1 MTFSLRVKILSVM
14 IMIMFS
20 GPVIAWTQTIH
31 SVQWEHP
38 QIENDYNADN
48 VMAISIYSERCPD
61 DEKDCCISESAGEL
75 SVDDLLKAAAK
86 CRGSDNFN
94 ICDDDVKAAYS
105 GYLKSWQTELEQHL
119 KNLHPVRKL
128 EIRKEIIS
136 LKGRIKDIQ
145 AVTPEQCLNIS
156 CKDCDTVELCR
167 ERCLN
172 NREKMLS
179 WRNRYK
185 ITMQGNQYLDCDAC
199 LKALED
205 YYKEQKEMFFT
216 NKLNE
221 NLIYSQDHL
230 NVIWGLLFC
239 LSTSTDKEKEMNQT
253 CLDKAREILPHVM
266 LPFVLPPSELLQLFE
281 DRLKKGDLTQEE
293 IRKIMEKK
301 NQSIYVIKVLVELF
315 KESGTIPGMPPAD
328 LAAILLKLME
338 NNTGS
343 MQHIDIKKRLEL
355 FNRTF
360 GALSEKELKNYS
372 DNTPDFKKTFA
383 EFIVAALQKADRTTL
398 EMLKSLGFTNDM
410 LVKLIKAQYEKDTDE
425 EKKQF
430 INGLLKIFDEETIII
445 NDIFAERFLRIG
457 DDEQKRILENDKY
470 EKEIV
475 RFVDNLRA
483 IKPELLDPEKFIAK
497 DPLKY
502 KYLTSFLMPGY
513 VRSYHEGEKTSGI
526 VKAWNYSNIALLGLA
541 VVSEAAYINTDY
553 DNDALFH
560 IGVTA
565 TVAFIVNGVLGVW
578 DAASYEP
585 PKINAAGIAITG
597 PDVSINGQYNEP
609 ALMLTFR
616 F

>member
-1 MTFSLRVKILSVM
+1 MAFSLRAKILSTI

-20 GPVIAWTQTIH
+20 GPVIAWTQTID
-31 SVQWEHP
+31 SVQCEDP
-38 QIENDYNADN
+38 GIENDYNPDK
-48 VMAISIYSERCPD
+48 VMAIYSKQCPN

-75 SVDDLLKAAAK
+75 SVVDLLKAAAK

-94 ICDDDVKAAYS
+94 ICDDDVKATYS

-119 KNLHPVRKL
+119 KDLNPVRKL
-128 EIRKEIIS
+128 KIRKEIIS

-185 ITMQGNQYLDCDAC
+185 ITMQGNQYLDCNAC

-205 YYKEQKEMFFT
+205 YYNEQKEMFFA

-221 NLIYSQDHL
+221 NLIYTPEHL
-230 NVIWGLLFC
+230 NVMWGLLYC
-239 LSTSTDKEKEMNQT
+239 LSPSTDKKKEMDQT

-281 DRLKKGDLTQEE
+281 DRLKKGGLTPGE

-343 MQHIDIKKRLEL
+343 MQNIDIKKRLEL

-360 GALSEKELKNYS
+360 ATLSEKELKNYS

-398 EMLKSLGFTNDM
+398 EMLKSLGFTSDM
-410 LVKLIKAQYEKDTDE
+410 LVKLIKAQYEKDEDE

-430 INGLLKIFDEETIII
+430 INVLIKIFDEETKII
-445 NDIFAERFLRIG
+445 NDIFSKRFFRIG
-457 DDEQKRILENDKY
+457 NEEQKRILGNDKY

-483 IKPELLDPEKFIAK
+483 IKPELFDLEKRMPK

-502 KYLTSFLMPGY
+502 KYLKSFLMPGY
-513 VRSYHEGEKTSGI
+513 TTSYYQKEPSTL
-526 VKAWNYSNIALLGLA
+526 VKAWNYSNIGLLGLA

-565 TVAFIVNGVLGVW
+565 TVAFIVNGLLGVL
-578 DAASYEP
+578 DAAALYEP
-585 PKINAAGIAITG
+585 PDINKAGATITG
-597 PDVSINGQYNEP
+597 PYISINGQYDAP
-609 ALMLTFR
+609 ALMFTFK

>member
-1 MTFSLRVKILSVM
+1 MTFSLRVKILSAM

-20 GPVIAWTQTIH
+20 SPVIAWTQTID
-31 SVQWEHP
+31 SVQCEHP
-38 QIENDYNADN
+38 QK
-48 VMAISIYSERCPD
+48 VMAIYSKQCPNN
-61 DEKDCCISESAGEL
+61 EKDCCISESAGEL
-75 SVDDLLKAAAK
+75 SVVDLLKAAAK

-94 ICDDDVKAAYS
+94 ICDEEVKATYS
-105 GYLKSWQTELEQHL
+105 GYLKGWRCELEQHL
-119 KNLHPVRKL
+119 KDLDPVRKL

-156 CKDCDTVELCR
+156 CKDCDSVELCR

-172 NREKMLS
+172 NRKKMLS

-185 ITMQGNQYLDCDAC
+185 ITMQGNQYLDCNTC

-205 YYKEQKEMFFT
+205 YYNEQKEMFFA

-221 NLIYSQDHL
+221 NLIYTPEHL
-230 NVIWGLLFC
+230 NVMWGLLYC
-239 LSTSTDKEKEMNQT
+239 LSPSTDKKKEMDQT
-253 CLDKAREILPHVM
+253 CLNKARKILPHVM

-301 NQSIYVIKVLVELF
+301 NQAIYVIKVLVELF
-315 KESGTIPGMPPAD
+315 KESDTIPGMPPAD

-338 NNTGS
+338 KNTGS
-343 MQHIDIKKRLEL
+343 MQNIDIKKRLEL

-360 GALSEKELKNYS
+360 GALSKKELKNYS

-410 LVKLIKAQYEKDTDE
+410 LVKLIKTQYEKDGNK

-430 INGLLKIFDEETIII
+430 IYGLIKIFDEETIII
-445 NDIFAERFLRIG
+445 NEIVSEKFLRIG
-457 DDEQKRILENDKY
+457 DETQKRILQDDRY

-475 RFVDNLRA
+475 RLVDNLRA
-483 IKPELLDPEKFIAK
+483 IKPELVDWERPMANDL
-497 DPLKY
+497 LKH
-502 KYLTSFLMPGY
+502 KYLKSFLMPGY
-513 VRSYHEGEKTSGI
+513 IRSYYQKEPSTL

-541 VVSEAAYINTDY
+541 VVSGSAYINTDY

-565 TVAFIVNGVLGVW
+565 TVAFIVNGIVGAW
-578 DAASYEP
+578 DVYEP
-585 PKINAAGIAITG
+585 PKNNTDGTAITG
-597 PDVSINGQYNEP
+597 PYISINGQYDEP
-609 ALMLTFR
+609 TLMFTFK